1 MRIVSVVALWPS
13 RSSFGVTT
21 CVSACCP
28 SRSPPACAPSLAPSL
43 ARRWK
48 GQFGGQLKDRDR
60 EKAFY
65 GTVYSLAAAVT
76 ASERASGRA
85 VQRWPAPLSGREGRE
100 EPSPPLAVSLD
111 HACIRVA
118 SRSRRKAISGQ
129 NGEEKY
135 LSNGRQENGG
145 RNASGRY
152 ARNACFHRRKDFNLT
167 LPRNYF
173 RNVQRKTVE
182 KVRPRHPNKSY
193 LSMETTLL
201 HWYGCL

>member
-1 MRIVSVVALWPS
+1 MVRCTLWPQ
-13 RSSFGVTT
+13 
-21 CVSACCP
+21 
-28 SRSPPACAPSLAPSL
+28 LL
-43 ARRWK
+43 RRAK
-48 GQFGGQLKDRDR
+48 
-60 EKAFY
+60 
-65 GTVYSLAAAVT
+65 
-76 ASERASGRA
+76 ERASG
-85 VQRWPAPLSGREGRE
+85 QCSGGQLHFREGRE
-100 EPSPPLAVSLD
+100 GKSQVRSLAVSLD

-135 LSNGRQENGG
+135 LSNGRQENEG

-193 LSMETTLL
+193 LSMETIALVWL
-201 HWYGCL
+201 SLRPFNSDSS